1 MGLKAPPNLPPDR
14 HGNRAM
20 KALGLGSGRLEHR
33 SRQWRGRRCCAEA
46 DPKASAPAAALRLIL
61 SCEVDLRFLDHVNRV
76 RYVFA
81 DLITGFASEN
91 SFVVLVFVSVEVV
104 DGIAVRKFG

>member
-33 SRQWRGRRCCAEA
+33 SRQWRGRRCRAEA
-46 DPKASAPAAALRLIL
+46 DPKASGPGSRLIL
-61 SCEVDLRFLDHVNRV
+61 SRVGDPRFLDHVNRV

>member
-1 MGLKAPPNLPPDR
+1 MEGWSLLCGGGPKSV
-14 HGNRAM
+14 GT
-20 KALGLGSGRLEHR
+20 GGR
-33 SRQWRGRRCCAEA
+33 
-46 DPKASAPAAALRLIL
+46 RLIL
-61 SCEVDLRFLDHVNRV
+61 SCVVDLRFLDHVNRV